1 MFEQIVTPNTIG
13 TYYATE
19 HAKLPGLKC
28 PRCEAVNP
36 LGKLVADKEC
46 ENCGKSISLRMKVGI
61 TPEISKGA
69 ELVLG
74 YIQENTPVSR
84 GSLENEMKD
93 RRVDNQKI
101 DEIIETLKQEDLI
114 EVEKSVLK
122 SSRNPE

>member
-1 MFEQIVTPNTIG
+1 MFEQIVTPDAIG

-19 HAKLPGLKC
+19 HAKLPGLEC

-61 TPEISKGA
+61 TPELSKGA

-74 YIQENTPVSR
+74 YIQDNSPLSKT
-84 GSLENEMKD
+84 GLNNEMKD
-93 RRVDNQKI
+93 RRVGNQKI
-101 DEIIETLKQEDLI
+101 DEIVSNLEEKEFIDVEDGTLYD
-114 EVEKSVLK
+114 
-122 SSRNPE
+122 NND

>member
-1 MFEQIVTPNTIG
+1 MFEQIVTPSAIG

-61 TPEISKGA
+61 KSELSKGA

-74 YIQENTPVSR
+74 YIQGNSPVSKE
-84 GSLENEMKD
+84 SLKGEMKD
-93 RRVDNQKI
+93 RRVDTQKLC
-101 DEIIETLKQEDLI
+101 EIIETLKQKDFI
-114 EVEKSVLK
+114 EVEDGVLTA
-122 SSRNPE
+122 SRKTE